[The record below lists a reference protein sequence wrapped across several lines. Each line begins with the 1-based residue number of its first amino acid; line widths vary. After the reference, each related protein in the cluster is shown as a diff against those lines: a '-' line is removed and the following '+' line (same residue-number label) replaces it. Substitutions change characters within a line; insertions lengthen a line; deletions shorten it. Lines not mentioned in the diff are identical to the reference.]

1 MTKYKFMLIILTS
14 ILLVSCKK
22 GYKVENFTY
31 KFSIENIGN
40 FNSRFQLNPDKSY
53 DIIQTNTY
61 FDKFEGVQRP
71 SSRNGVLTEEEF
83 VKLKNLIEDAD
94 LNKMKDSYGFEND
107 DSNNLTN
114 IVYSIEISS
123 SDLNKFVT
131 INMKPDQKFTSS
143 FINLIEYTNELI
155 DNKISD

>member
-1 MTKYKFMLIILTS
+1 MRKYKFIIILCAV
-14 ILLVSCKK
+14 ILFTGCKK
-22 GYKVENFTY
+22 SYKMEDFTY
-31 KFSIENIGN
+31 KFGIENIGN
-40 FNSRFQLNPDKSY
+40 FNSKFQINPDRSY
-53 DIIQTNTY
+53 AIFQTNTY

-71 SSRNGVLTEEEF
+71 SSKNGMLTEEEF
-83 VKLKNLIEDAD
+83 IKLKNLIEDAD

-107 DSNNLTN
+107 DSDNLTN